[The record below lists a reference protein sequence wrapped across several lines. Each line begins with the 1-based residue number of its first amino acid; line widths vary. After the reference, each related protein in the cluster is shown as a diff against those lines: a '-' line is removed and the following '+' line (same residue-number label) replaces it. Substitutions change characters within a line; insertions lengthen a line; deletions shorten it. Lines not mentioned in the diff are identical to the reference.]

1 MRPFGAAFLYAGHD
15 HEAGYQLYSSD
26 PSGNYVGWKA
36 KAIGKTMKITSFK
49 MISKGNNNEAA
60 NSYLKEKYKD
70 DLTLEDGLD
79 LAVQTLAKALT
90 ATLTTEKSNNLFGD
104 FYK

>member
-36 KAIGKTMKITSFK
+36 KAIGKT
-49 MISKGNNNEAA
+49 
-60 NSYLKEKYKD
+60 
-70 DLTLEDGLD
+70 LEM
-79 LAVQTLAKALT
+79 
-90 ATLTTEKSNNLFGD
+90 SD
-104 FYK
+104 F